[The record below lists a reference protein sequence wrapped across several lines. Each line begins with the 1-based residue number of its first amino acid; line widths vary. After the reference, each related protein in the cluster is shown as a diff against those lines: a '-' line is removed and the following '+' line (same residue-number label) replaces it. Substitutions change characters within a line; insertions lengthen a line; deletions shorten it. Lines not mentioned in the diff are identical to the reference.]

1 MIPKI
6 IHQIW
11 LGDKSLKPT
20 NLMKT
25 WEKINPSWEYK
36 LWTEE
41 NLPVLVNQKHF
52 DNYGSNYVGK
62 ANILRYEILNQFG
75 GFYIDADSKAI
86 KPLDDSLLKCK
97 AFACWEN
104 EKCRDGIISN
114 GYFASEKNG
123 YTVSKLINEIN
134 LFDEIIVKNISGWR
148 VSGVM
153 LLSNIYKQ
161 LEKVREELKVY
172 PSHYFIP
179 THWSGLKYTGNDDV
193 YCEQYWGNTLQKYEE
208 LKNYE

>member
-11 LGDKSLKPT
+11 LGDQSLRPVK
-20 NLMKT
+20 LMET
-25 WEKINPSWEYK
+25 WKKVNPGWEYK

-41 NLPVLVNQKHF
+41 NLPILVNQKHF
-52 DNYGSNYVGK
+52 DNYGNNYVGK
-62 ANILRYEILNQFG
+62 ANILRYEILKQFG
-75 GFYIDADSKAI
+75 GFYIDADSKAL
-86 KPLDDSLLKCK
+86 KPLDEKLLDCK

-104 EKCRDGIISN
+104 EKVRRDIISN
-114 GYFASEKNG
+114 GYLASEKNG
-123 YTVSKLINEIN
+123 VIVSTLINEIN
-134 LFDEIIVKNISGWR
+134 SFDETIVKNISGWR
-148 VSGVM
+148 ITGVM

-161 LEKVREELKVY
+161 QKVSDELKVY

-179 THWSGLKYTGNDDV
+179 THWSGLKYSGNDDI